1 MYIGQNYVF
10 IVILF
15 IENDAT
21 WSYCGNDEAVISH
34 TNNPHTNI
42 ASNIVEKIKKEY
54 CRYSCEM
61 MEWHYVESWELLQ
74 FQWICLIT
82 EYAWAILGLE
92 DSELLQDYVITVKP
106 ALAVTSVKRSPAHNG
121 QFLALPT
128 FFTI

>member
-1 MYIGQNYVF
+1 
-10 IVILF
+10 
-15 IENDAT
+15 
-21 WSYCGNDEAVISH
+21 
-34 TNNPHTNI
+34 
-42 ASNIVEKIKKEY
+42 
-54 CRYSCEM
+54 